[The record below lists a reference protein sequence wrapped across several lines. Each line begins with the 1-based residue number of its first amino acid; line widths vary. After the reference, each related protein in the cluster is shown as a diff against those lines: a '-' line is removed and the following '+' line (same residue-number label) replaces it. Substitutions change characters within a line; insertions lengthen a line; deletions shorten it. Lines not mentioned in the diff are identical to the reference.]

1 MGQYVLK
8 SKLHDKFLVKFL
20 QIKFKKKQSLGY
32 ELHGEI
38 YAGIRLYG
46 N

>member
-20 QIKFKKKQSLGY
+20 QIKYKKQSLGY
-32 ELHGEI
+32 ELHVEI